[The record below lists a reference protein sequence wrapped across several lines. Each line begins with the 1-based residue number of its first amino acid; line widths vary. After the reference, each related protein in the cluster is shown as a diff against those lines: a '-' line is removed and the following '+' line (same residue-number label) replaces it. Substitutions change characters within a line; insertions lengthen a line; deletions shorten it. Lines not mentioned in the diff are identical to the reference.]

1 MLAVVNQYFDHLGS
15 DYETMSQT
23 YNGRLQEELEKAVY
37 FLKEKKKQ
45 VLKQQESHK
54 DKDILNRI
62 A

>member
-1 MLAVVNQYFDHLGS
+1 LGS